1 MLLFSRNILQIIRQM
16 ERKILRQIRAVP
28 CLKTNSAK
36 SMDLVVSVQYTQ
48 YGYFENSLSLFFD
61 ENFVKPMF
69 LLNKLQMDKS
79 DHAQISL

>member
-1 MLLFSRNILQIIRQM
+1 MLLFSRNIL
-16 ERKILRQIRAVP
+16 RQIRAVP
-28 CLKTNSAK
+28 YLKTNSAK
-36 SMDLVVSVQYTQ
+36 TMDLVVSIVQPQ

-69 LLNKLQMDKS
+69 LLNKLQLEKS

>member
-16 ERKILRQIRAVP
+16 QQKILRQIRAVVP

-69 LLNKLQMDKS
+69 LLNKLQSGAPQPSEK
-79 DHAQISL
+79 